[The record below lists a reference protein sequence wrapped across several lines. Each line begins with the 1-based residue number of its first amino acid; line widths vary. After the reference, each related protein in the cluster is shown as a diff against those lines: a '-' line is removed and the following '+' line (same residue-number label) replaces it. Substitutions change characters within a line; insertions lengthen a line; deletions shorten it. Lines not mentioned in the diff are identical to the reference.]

1 MNPQITLK
9 ILKANGKYT
18 PAYIVKTQGKILFTK
33 KERLSFLNKKDAIYF
48 GKYTIQEAIQIGFLP
63 V

>member
-9 ILKANGKYT
+9 ILKNNGKYT

-33 KERLSFLNKKDAIYF
+33 KEKLSFINKKDAIYF
-48 GKYTIQEAIQIGFLP
+48 GKYTIKEANQIGFLP